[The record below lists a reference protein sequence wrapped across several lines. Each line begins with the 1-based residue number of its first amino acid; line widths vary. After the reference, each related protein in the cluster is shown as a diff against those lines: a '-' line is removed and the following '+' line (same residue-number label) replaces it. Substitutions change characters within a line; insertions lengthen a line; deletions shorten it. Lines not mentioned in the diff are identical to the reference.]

1 MLCYLFFFYHRAWS
15 SPTQRITAHHL
26 LYYFR
31 FCRESF
37 SWLFPS
43 RSYHHNLQSK
53 FAARICCDYL
63 PQKFAAEIC
72 RWNLPQEFVVAI
84 CLGFFVYVSKS
95 FLYMRKSR
103 LHEYNLFLYVNKTFL
118 LWYFLSYQCFFL
130 FTVQK
135 MKLSIKDFF
144 NKCDQIPRKIRI

>member
-1 MLCYLFFFYHRAWS
+1 MLLVFFYHRAWS
-15 SPTQRITAHHL
+15 SPTQGIAAHHL

-53 FAARICCDYL
+53 FAARICCDNL

-103 LHEYNLFLYVNKTFL
+103 LHGYSLFFICEQNFSFMIFSQLPV
-118 LWYFLSYQCFFL
+118 FL
-130 FTVQK
+130 FVHCTKNEV
-135 MKLSIKDFF
+135 FH
-144 NKCDQIPRKIRI
+144 